1 MALAKLYLATGD
13 KKYLDEAK
21 FFLDYRGR
29 TTITHEYSQA
39 HRPLVEQDEAV
50 GHAVRAGYMYAG
62 MADVAALTGDTAY
75 IHAIDRIWEN
85 IVGKKLYITGGVGA
99 TNEDE
104 AFGKNY
110 ELPNL
115 TAYCETCAAIAN
127 VYFNH
132 RLFLLHGEAKYY
144 DVLERTLYNG
154 LLSGVSID
162 GGSFF
167 YPNPLA
173 CRGGYHRQPWFGCA
187 CCPSNICR
195 FIPSLPGYVY
205 AINEQRHAESVYVNL
220 FVEGKAELNL
230 RGKQVVLSQQ
240 TGYPFDGEVTITV
253 DQCDAASF
261 AMKVRLPGWLRGEP
275 VPSNLYEYVD
285 EERPNY
291 SVTVISGKKTYPA
304 KLTADGY
311 LTIKRKWK
319 KGDRIELH
327 FDMLPRIVRANDL
340 VEADR
345 GMVAVERGPL
355 VYCAEESD
363 NLIDLSAVEMDE
375 QPAFTLGETE
385 VCGIKLTTLS
395 ASSIANARASTTS
408 HPQSDVTLIP
418 YFAWCHRG
426 AGSMRVWL
434 NSKRTNNQIRVVN
447 MQSTE
452 NGLLNVRKVHVDG
465 PVEAGQVAALMK
477 ENNIVWHRL
486 EQVPWAESYP
496 YRPQVQFA
504 IAHTGSEILVAWDV
518 EEQCVRAEA
527 ETDGGRVWEDSCCEL
542 FVQPEGSDNYYNI
555 ECNCGGKLLVQGG
568 AVGTERP
575 LGNAELMAKVK
586 RWSSLGNDPF
596 PLLNEPRH
604 WQLSVVVPV
613 EALFMDTVTDLSGK
627 CLRGNLYKCG
637 DKLTQPHYLALFP
650 IHLPKPAFHCPQF
663 FGTLAFGE

>member
-1 MALAKLYLATGD
+1 
-13 KKYLDEAK
+13 
-21 FFLDYRGR
+21 
-29 TTITHEYSQA
+29 
-39 HRPLVEQDEAV
+39 
-50 GHAVRAGYMYAG
+50 
-62 MADVAALTGDTAY
+62 
-75 IHAIDRIWEN
+75 
-85 IVGKKLYITGGVGA
+85 
-99 TNEDE
+99 
-104 AFGKNY
+104 
-110 ELPNL
+110 
-115 TAYCETCAAIAN
+115 
-127 VYFNH
+127 
-132 RLFLLHGEAKYY
+132 
-144 DVLERTLYNG
+144 
-154 LLSGVSID
+154 
-162 GGSFF
+162 
-167 YPNPLA
+167 
-173 CRGGYHRQPWFGCA
+173 
-187 CCPSNICR
+187 
-195 FIPSLPGYVY
+195 
-205 AINEQRHAESVYVNL
+205 
-220 FVEGKAELNL
+220 
-230 RGKQVVLSQQ
+230 
-240 TGYPFDGEVTITV
+240 
-253 DQCDAASF
+253 
-261 AMKVRLPGWLRGEP
+261 
-275 VPSNLYEYVD
+275 
-285 EERPNY
+285 
-291 SVTVISGKKTYPA
+291 
-304 KLTADGY
+304 
-311 LTIKRKWK
+311 
-319 KGDRIELH
+319 
-327 FDMLPRIVRANDL
+327 
-340 VEADR
+340 
-345 GMVAVERGPL
+345 
-355 VYCAEESD
+355 
-363 NLIDLSAVEMDE
+363 
-375 QPAFTLGETE
+375 
-385 VCGIKLTTLS
+385 
-395 ASSIANARASTTS
+395 
-408 HPQSDVTLIP
+408 
-418 YFAWCHRG
+418 
-426 AGSMRVWL
+426 
-434 NSKRTNNQIRVVN
+434 